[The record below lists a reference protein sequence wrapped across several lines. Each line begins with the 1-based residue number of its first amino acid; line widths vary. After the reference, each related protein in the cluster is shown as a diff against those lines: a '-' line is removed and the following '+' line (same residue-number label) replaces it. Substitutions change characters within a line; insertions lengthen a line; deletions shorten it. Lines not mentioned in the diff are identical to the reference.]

1 MSLHELAEAA
11 GVAPGWKDVHG
22 AWHQVSQESLR
33 TVLAALGLRANSDAD
48 IADSLHTVRQPG
60 RLPALITGDAN
71 GSIRLPVTPGSYE
84 IVLEDGATIVGK
96 TRDEAGAAFEL
107 PDQPGYHRL
116 RIAGEEV
123 TLAIAPRQGWM
134 VSDAMAGR
142 SGGRPWGLAV
152 QLYSLRRAGDGGL
165 GDFGG
170 LARFV
175 RVAAQAGAAAVAIS
189 PVHAQFAATPDRF
202 SPYSPSSRT
211 LLNVLH
217 ADLELDSEAARHLE
231 AAPLV
236 DWPVASRLRLAKLG
250 ELFDSAP
257 GTPLWQEFERFRT
270 AEGDSL
276 EGHARFEA
284 LHGHFMAHGGP
295 WHWRDWPS
303 GLADASSPAVQ
314 AFAAEHASEVA
325 RHAFYQFIADRSLA
339 AAQRSAREAGMPI
352 GLISDLAVG
361 VDSGGSQCWAWSD
374 QTLLGLTV
382 GAPPDLLNTHGQD
395 WGLAAFS
402 PRGLQKNGY
411 RVYIDMLR
419 AAMRHAGG
427 VRIDHAMGLARLWM
441 VPTGAGP
448 AEGAYLHFPVDDMLR
463 LIRLESLRNHAIV
476 LGEDLGTLPEGFQG
490 RISSAGMLG
499 LRVLWFERAHD
510 QGFTAPATWDHGAV
524 AMTSTH
530 DLATVA
536 GWWSGHDTAWRHK
549 VGAIE
554 GASVPRELAE
564 RERDRQLLWSAM
576 RASGSA
582 TGSPPPPDQPGPA
595 VDAAVQHVG
604 SAACGLA
611 IVPLE
616 DMLGLED
623 QPNLPGTLDEHPNWR
638 RRLPGMAGE
647 LLTEPAVAA
656 RLRGLQAVRNPSG
669 E

>member
-11 GVAPGWKDVHG
+11 GVAPRWQDVHG
-22 AWHQVSQESLR
+22 QRHQVSDDSLR
-33 TVLAALGLRANSDAD
+33 SVLTALELPASTDAE
-48 IADSLHTVRQPG
+48 IADSLAAVRQPG

-71 GSIRLPVTPGSYE
+71 GRIRLPVAAGRYE
-84 IVLEDGATIVGK
+84 IVLEDGATLTGQAL
-96 TRDEAGAAFEL
+96 DEGGAAFAL
-107 PDQPGYHRL
+107 PGVPGYHRL

-123 TLAIAPRQGWM
+123 TLAVAPTQGWT
-134 VSDAMAGR
+134 VADATAG
-142 SGGRPWGLAV
+142 SGAGRPWGLAV

-175 RVAAQAGAAAVAIS
+175 RVAAEAGAAAVAIS
-189 PVHAQFAATPDRF
+189 PVHAQFTATPDRF

-217 ADLELDSEAARHLE
+217 AEMDLDSKAAQQLE
-231 AAPLV
+231 AAALV
-236 DWPVASRLRLAKLG
+236 DWPAASRLRLAELG
-250 ELFDSAP
+250 SLFDRAE

-270 AEGDSL
+270 AEGASL

-284 LHGHFMAHGGP
+284 VHEHFIAQGGP
-295 WHWRDWPS
+295 WHWREWPG
-303 GLADASSPAVQ
+303 GLADSNSHAVQ
-314 AFAAEHASEVA
+314 AFATDHAREVA
-325 RHAFYQFIADRSLA
+325 RHAFYQFLADRSLA
-339 AAQRSAREAGMPI
+339 AAQRVARDAGMPI

-382 GAPPDLLNTHGQD
+382 GAPPDLLNTQGQD

-411 RVYIDMLR
+411 RVFIDMLR

-441 VPTGAGP
+441 VPAGAGP

-463 LIRLESLRNHAIV
+463 LIRLESHRNRSIV
-476 LGEDLGTLPEGFQG
+476 LGEDLGTLPDGFQG
-490 RISSAGMLG
+490 RISDAGMLG
-499 LRVLWFERAHD
+499 LRVLWFERAQD
-510 QGFTAPATWDHGAV
+510 LGFTAPVTWDHGAV

-549 VGAIE
+549 VGAVDDS
-554 GASVPRELAE
+554 GRE
-564 RERDRQLLWSAM
+564 REHEERKRDREMLWSAM

-582 TGSPPPPDQPGPA
+582 QGEAPPADEPAPA
-595 VDAAVQHVG
+595 VDAAVQHVA
-604 SAACGLA
+604 SAACALAIIPMEDLLGLA
-611 IVPLE
+611 
-616 DMLGLED
+616 D
-623 QPNLPGTLDEHPNWR
+623 QPNLPGTLDQHPNWC
-638 RRLPGMAGE
+638 RRLPGLADE
-647 LLTEPAVAA
+647 LLSGPAVTA
-656 RLRGLQAVRNPSG
+656 RLRGLRTVRNPLG